1 VGKMCDDKRQ
11 EFILMSDVLGV
22 SILVDAINHRLPAVA
37 TPSTVVGPFHIHDS
51 PDFQSGANMAV
62 GAPGIPLVI
71 TGTVKSLDGQPIQN
85 ASVDV
90 WQPDGEGV
98 YEAQK
103 PGQEGAYLRGVYR
116 TDKDGRY
123 VVRTVAPIG
132 YTIPLDGPVGD
143 LVTRIG
149 VSPYRPTHVHFDVSA
164 DGFASVITHIFRNG
178 DVHLDDDVV
187 FAVKD
192 RLIVDFVEEKPGTAP
207 NGERMTT
214 PYLTATFDF
223 VLAPAR
229 VPAMSA

>member
-1 VGKMCDDKRQ
+1 M
-11 EFILMSDVLGV
+11 
-22 SILVDAINHRLPAVA
+22 
-37 TPSTVVGPFHIHDS
+37 
-51 PDFQSGANMAV
+51 
-62 GAPGIPLVI
+62 
-71 TGTVKSLDGQPIQN
+71 
-85 ASVDV
+85 
-90 WQPDGEGV
+90 
-98 YEAQK
+98 
-103 PGQEGAYLRGVYR
+103 
-116 TDKDGRY
+116 
-123 VVRTVAPIG
+123 
-132 YTIPLDGPVGD
+132 
-143 LVTRIG
+143 TRIG

-178 DVHLDDDVV
+178 DTHLDDDVV